1 VFSKKGEAI
10 PLSAIARIHETR
22 EYSQITRINHQR
34 TVTIT
39 GDIDSKIANTNEVI
53 NDTRK
58 RFFPQLQKNYPG
70 LKLGLEGEVENSRET
85 NFSVLSGFIMG
96 IAGVFLLLSLQFRNY
111 KEPIIVLINIPLA
124 LIGVIWGHLLMGL
137 DLTLPSMIGFVSL
150 AGIVV
155 NDSILL
161 VEYVKIRNREGL
173 VLHEAAGQAIRDR
186 FRAVFLT
193 SITTIAG
200 MLPLLSET
208 SLQAQVLVPLV
219 ASVVFG
225 MTASTFLTLLVLP
238 ASYTILEDLGF
249 VEIEE

>member
-1 VFSKKGEAI
+1 MSSTLKE
-10 PLSAIARIHETR
+10 
-22 EYSQITRINHQR
+22 
-34 TVTIT
+34 
-39 GDIDSKIANTNEVI
+39 
-53 NDTRK
+53 
-58 RFFPQLQKNYPG
+58 NYPG
-70 LKLGLEGEVENSRET
+70 IAISLEGEVENSRET
-85 NFSVLSGFIMG
+85 NTSVLSGFILG
-96 IAGVFLLLSLQFRNY
+96 IAGVYLLLSLQFRNY
-111 KEPIIVLINIPLA
+111 REPFVVLINIPLA

-161 VEYVKIRNREGL
+161 VEYVKYHSSNGMS
-173 VLHEAAGQAIRDR
+173 LHEAAGQAIRDR

-200 MLPLLSET
+200 MVPLLSET

-225 MTASTFLTLLVLP
+225 IAVATFLTLMVLP

-249 VEIEE
+249 TELAE